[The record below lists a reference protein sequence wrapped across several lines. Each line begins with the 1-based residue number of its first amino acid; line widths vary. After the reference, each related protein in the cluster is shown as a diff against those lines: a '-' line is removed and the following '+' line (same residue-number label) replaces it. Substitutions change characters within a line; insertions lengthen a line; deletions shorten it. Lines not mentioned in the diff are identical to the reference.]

1 MLFVPRQKKLDNTE
15 RLPYYFSSDT
25 ENIEMITTLQDVLK
39 EFKSDMER
47 MERRIHESLGTD
59 VPLIQQVSKY
69 ILGAGGKRF
78 RPLLHLLSA
87 RLCGCRDH
95 SAEYTLGGVV
105 EFIHTASLLHDDVI
119 DEADIRRGKSSAN
132 SLWGNQASI
141 LVGDYLYSKALYHG
155 VRLQNQRVMDVLSET
170 TTTMSEGEVLQLMQI
185 QNIDM
190 AEADYYRLVECKTG
204 VLISASCRLGA
215 IISKA
220 PLSQEDAL
228 TAYGKKLG
236 FAFQITDDTLDYAAD
251 QKQLGKM
258 LGKDLAEGKV
268 TLPLIYLIHKSNPEE
283 KDRLRA
289 ILQADAVIDSDLL
302 YTLELM
308 EKYGTINDALR
319 VAQTFS
325 DEAKAS
331 LAIFPDSPPRQ
342 ALMALAD
349 YVVQREM

>member
-1 MLFVPRQKKLDNTE
+1 M
-15 RLPYYFSSDT
+15 
-25 ENIEMITTLQDVLK
+25 MITSLQDILK
-39 EFKSDMER
+39 EYKSDMER
-47 MERRIHESLGTD
+47 MEHRIHESLGTD

-87 RLCGCRDH
+87 RLCGYREH
-95 SAEYTLGGVV
+95 NAEYVLGSVV
-105 EFIHTASLLHDDVI
+105 EYIHTASLLHDDVV
-119 DEADIRRGKSSAN
+119 DEAMIRRGRSSAN
-132 SLWGNQASI
+132 TLWGNQASI
-141 LVGDYLYSKALYHG
+141 LVGDYLYSKALYHA
-155 VRLQNQRVMDVLSET
+155 VRLQIQRVMDVLSET

-185 QNIDM
+185 QNSDIT
-190 AEADYYRLVECKTG
+190 ESDYFRLVECKTG

-236 FAFQITDDTLDYAAD
+236 LAYQITDDTLDYAAD

-258 LGKDLAEGKV
+258 LGKDFAEGKV
-268 TLPLIYLIHKSNPEE
+268 TLPLIYLMRQANESEQEH
-283 KDRLRA
+283 LRS
-289 ILQADAVIDSDLL
+289 LLRTDTMTDADLT
-302 YTLELM
+302 YTLALM
-308 EKYGTINDALR
+308 GEYGSVNEALSI
-319 VAQTFS
+319 AQTLS
-325 DEAKAS
+325 GEAKTA
-331 LAIFPDSPPRQ
+331 LNVFPDSAPRQ

>member
-1 MLFVPRQKKLDNTE
+1 VC
-15 RLPYYFSSDT
+15 LPYYFSRYS
-25 ENIEMITTLQDVLK
+25 ENIVMITTLQDILK
-39 EFKSDMER
+39 EYKSDMER
-47 MERRIHESLGTD
+47 MEHRIHASLGTD

-69 ILGAGGKRF
+69 ILGAGGKRL

-87 RLCGCRDH
+87 RLCGYREH
-95 SAEYTLGGVV
+95 NAEYLLGSVV
-105 EFIHTASLLHDDVI
+105 EYIHTASLLHDDVV
-119 DEADIRRGKSSAN
+119 DEAKLRRGRSSAN

-141 LVGDYLYSKALYHG
+141 LVGDYLYSKALYHA
-155 VRLQNQRVMDVLSET
+155 VRLQIQRVMDVLSET

-185 QNIDM
+185 QNSDI
-190 AEADYYRLVECKTG
+190 AEADYFKLVECKTG

-236 FAFQITDDTLDYAAD
+236 LAFQITDDTLDYAAD

-258 LGKDLAEGKV
+258 PGKDLAEGKV
-268 TLPLIYLIHKSNPEE
+268 TLPLIYLIQQANDAEREHLRSL
-283 KDRLRA
+283 LRA
-289 ILQADAVIDSDLL
+289 DAMTDADLV

-308 EKYGTINDALR
+308 GKYGSVNEALSI
-319 VAQTFS
+319 AQALS
-325 DEAKAS
+325 NEAKTA
-331 LAIFPDSPPRQ
+331 LNVFPDSAPRQ

>member
-1 MLFVPRQKKLDNTE
+1 
-15 RLPYYFSSDT
+15 
-25 ENIEMITTLQDVLK
+25 MITTLQDVLK
-39 EFKSDMER
+39 EYKSDMER
-47 MERRIHESLGTD
+47 MEHRIHESLGTD

-87 RLCGCRDH
+87 RLCGYREH
-95 SAEYTLGGVV
+95 TAEYILGSVV
-105 EFIHTASLLHDDVI
+105 EYIHTASLLHDDVV
-119 DEADIRRGKSSAN
+119 DEAKIRRGRSSAN

-141 LVGDYLYSKALYHG
+141 LVGDYLYSKALYHA

-185 QNIDM
+185 QNAEIT
-190 AEADYYRLVECKTG
+190 EADYFKLVECKTG

-220 PLSQEDAL
+220 PISQEDAL

-236 FAFQITDDTLDYAAD
+236 LAFQITDDTLDYAAD
-251 QKQLGKM
+251 QRQLGKV
-258 LGKDLAEGKV
+258 LGKDLDEGKV
-268 TLPLIYLIHKSNPEE
+268 TLPLIYLIRKADPEE
-283 KDRLRA
+283 KEHIRS
-289 ILQADAVIDSDLL
+289 ILLADTVSEDDLT
-302 YTLELM
+302 YTLGLM
-308 EKYGTINDALR
+308 EKYGT
-319 VAQTFS
+319 V
-325 DEAKAS
+325 DEALNLAQSLSNESKAA
-331 LAIFPDSPPRQ
+331 LAVFPESMPRQ

>member
-1 MLFVPRQKKLDNTE
+1 
-15 RLPYYFSSDT
+15 
-25 ENIEMITTLQDVLK
+25 MITTLQDVLK
-39 EFKSDMER
+39 EYKSDMER
-47 MERRIHESLGTD
+47 MEHRIHESLGTD

-87 RLCGCRDH
+87 RLCGYREH
-95 SAEYTLGGVV
+95 TAEYILGSVV
-105 EFIHTASLLHDDVI
+105 EYIHTASLLHDDVV
-119 DEADIRRGKSSAN
+119 DEAKIRRGRSSAN

-141 LVGDYLYSKALYHG
+141 LVGDYLYSKALYHA

-185 QNIDM
+185 QNAEIT
-190 AEADYYRLVECKTG
+190 EADYFRLVECKTG

-220 PLSQEDAL
+220 PISQEDAL

-236 FAFQITDDTLDYAAD
+236 LAFQITDDTLDYAAD
-251 QKQLGKM
+251 QRQLGKV
-258 LGKDLAEGKV
+258 LGKDLDEGKV
-268 TLPLIYLIHKSNPEE
+268 TLPLIYLIRKADPEE
-283 KDRLRA
+283 KEHIRS
-289 ILQADAVIDSDLL
+289 ILLADTVSEGDLT
-302 YTLELM
+302 YTLGLM
-308 EKYGTINDALR
+308 EKYGA
-319 VAQTFS
+319 V
-325 DEAKAS
+325 DEALNLAQSLSNESKAA
-331 LAIFPDSPPRQ
+331 LAVFPESMPRQ

>member
-1 MLFVPRQKKLDNTE
+1 
-15 RLPYYFSSDT
+15 
-25 ENIEMITTLQDVLK
+25 MITTLQDVLK
-39 EFKSDMER
+39 EYKSDMER
-47 MERRIHESLGTD
+47 MEHRIHESLGTD

-87 RLCGCRDH
+87 RLCGYREH
-95 SAEYTLGGVV
+95 TAEYLLGSVV
-105 EFIHTASLLHDDVI
+105 EYIHTASLLHDDVV
-119 DEADIRRGKSSAN
+119 DEAKIRRGRSSAN

-141 LVGDYLYSKALYHG
+141 LVGDYLYSKALYHA

-185 QNIDM
+185 QNAEIT
-190 AEADYYRLVECKTG
+190 EADYFKLVECKTG

-220 PLSQEDAL
+220 PLSREDAL

-236 FAFQITDDTLDYAAD
+236 LAFQITDDTLDYAAD
-251 QKQLGKM
+251 QRQLGKV
-258 LGKDLAEGKV
+258 LGKDLDEGKV
-268 TLPLIYLIHKSNPEE
+268 TLPLIYLIREADPEE
-283 KDRLRA
+283 KGHIRS
-289 ILQADAVIDSDLL
+289 ILHADTVSENDLT
-302 YTLELM
+302 YTLGLM
-308 EKYGTINDALR
+308 EKYGAVNEALNL
-319 VAQTFS
+319 AQS
-325 DEAKAS
+325 LSNESKAA
-331 LAIFPDSPPRQ
+331 LAVFPDSMPRQ

>member
-1 MLFVPRQKKLDNTE
+1 
-15 RLPYYFSSDT
+15 
-25 ENIEMITTLQDVLK
+25 MITTLQDVLK
-39 EFKSDMER
+39 EYKSDMER

-87 RLCGCRDH
+87 RLCGYREHD
-95 SAEYTLGGVV
+95 AEYLLGSVV
-105 EFIHTASLLHDDVI
+105 EYIHTASLLHDDVV
-119 DEADIRRGKSSAN
+119 DEAKIRRGRDAAN

-141 LVGDYLYSKALYHG
+141 LVGDYLYSKALYHA
-155 VRLQNQRVMDVLSET
+155 VRLQKQRVMDVLSET

-185 QNIDM
+185 QNADIT
-190 AEADYYRLVECKTG
+190 EADYFRLVECKTG

-236 FAFQITDDTLDYAAD
+236 LAFQITDDTLDYAAD
-251 QKQLGKM
+251 QKQLGKA

-268 TLPLIYLIHKSNPEE
+268 TLPLIYLMRKADDDE
-283 KDRLRA
+283 RA
-289 ILQADAVIDSDLL
+289 HMRSLLQAEKMADADLT
-302 YTLELM
+302 YTLGLM
-308 EKYGTINDALR
+308 TKHGAVNDALD

-325 DEAKAS
+325 NEAKAALS
-331 LAIFPDSPPRQ
+331 VFPDSLPRQ
-342 ALMALAD
+342 ALSALAD

>member
-1 MLFVPRQKKLDNTE
+1 
-15 RLPYYFSSDT
+15 
-25 ENIEMITTLQDVLK
+25 MIITLQDILK
-39 EFKSDMER
+39 EYKSDMER
-47 MERRIHESLGTD
+47 MESKIHESLGTD

-87 RLCGCRDH
+87 RLCGYREH
-95 SAEYTLGGVV
+95 NSEYLLGSVV
-105 EFIHTASLLHDDVI
+105 EYIHTASLLHDDVV
-119 DEADIRRGKSSAN
+119 DEAKLRRGRSSAN

-141 LVGDYLYSKALYHG
+141 LVGDYLYSKALYHA

-185 QNIDM
+185 QNVEM
-190 AEADYYRLVECKTG
+190 TEADYYRLVECKTG

-236 FAFQITDDTLDYAAD
+236 LAFQITDDTLDYAAD
-251 QKQLGKM
+251 QKQLGKV

-268 TLPLIYLIHKSNPEE
+268 TLPLIYLMRKTDAGEREN
-283 KDRLRA
+283 LR
-289 ILQADAVIDSDLL
+289 ILLQAGAMTDNDLS
-302 YTLELM
+302 YTLGLM
-308 EKYGTINDALR
+308 GKYGSVNEALD
-319 VAQTFS
+319 VARTFS
-325 DEAKAS
+325 NEAKSALS
-331 LAIFPDSPPRQ
+331 IFPDSPPRQ
-342 ALMALAD
+342 ALAALAD